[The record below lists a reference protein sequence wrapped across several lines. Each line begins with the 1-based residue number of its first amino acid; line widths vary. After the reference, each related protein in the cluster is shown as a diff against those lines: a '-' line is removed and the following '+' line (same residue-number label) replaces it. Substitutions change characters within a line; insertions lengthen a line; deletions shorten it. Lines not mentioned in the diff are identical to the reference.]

1 MGTERRAVELKNKI
15 VDTVNN
21 CERLTQKEIDLVWDE
36 AIAYIRTL
44 PKRER
49 GGFYWNSG
57 LECLFLL
64 TTESKGDSA

>member
-1 MGTERRAVELKNKI
+1 MGIEIRAVGLKNKI
-15 VDTVNN
+15 IDTINN
-21 CERLTQKEIDLVWDE
+21 CERLTQAEIDSVWDE
-36 AIAYIRTL
+36 AMAYIRTL

-64 TTESKGDSA
+64 TTEAKGKNT